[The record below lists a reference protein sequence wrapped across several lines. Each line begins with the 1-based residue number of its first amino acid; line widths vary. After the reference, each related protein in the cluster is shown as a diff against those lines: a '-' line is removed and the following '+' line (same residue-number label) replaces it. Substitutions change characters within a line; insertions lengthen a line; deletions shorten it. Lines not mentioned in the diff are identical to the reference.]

1 MNSQV
6 YPLPN
11 RAEADDV
18 PIRSEHEH
26 EHEHDFQVT
35 VHDRPKSVSQSL
47 VETGRLTAEDTRMIQ
62 EYQSRNGTS
71 FADAGI
77 ALGLLDIADL
87 RAVHAAEFGQVLLAP
102 DSGIADEVIAAR
114 DPDAPS
120 VESLRSLRTQLMLRW
135 FENQERQAALAIVS
149 PGSGEGRSWIAANL
163 AVLLAQTGKRTLLI
177 DADLRRPRQH
187 ALFGISDRN
196 GLSSILAGRAGL
208 ESLTDI
214 PGIPDLTV
222 LPAGI
227 VPPNPQD
234 LLGRPLFHR
243 LMNAVRSRYDIILL
257 DTPAASCGAD
267 AETIA
272 VRAGGALVVAC
283 RDVSSAPALTGL
295 CEDLGHFGVTVTGAV
310 LNGVPEHAR
319 RH

>member
-11 RAEADDV
+11 RAEAEDAA
-18 PIRSEHEH
+18 ILGSEQEFHL
-26 EHEHDFQVT
+26 T
-35 VHDRPKSVSQSL
+35 VHERPIPVSQAL
-47 VETGRLTAEDTRMIQ
+47 VETGRLSVEDTQLIQ
-62 EYQSRNGTS
+62 EYQARTGTS
-71 FADAGI
+71 FAGAGI
-77 ALGLLDIADL
+77 SLGLLDVADL

-102 DSGIADEVIAAR
+102 DSGVADEVIAAR
-114 DPDAPS
+114 DPDAPA

-135 FENQERQAALAIVS
+135 FENHERQAALAIVS

-163 AVLLAQTGKRTLLI
+163 AVLFAQAGKRTLLI
-177 DADLRRPRQH
+177 DADLRQPRQH
-187 ALFGISDRN
+187 ALFGISERN

-208 ESLTDI
+208 DGLTDI

-222 LPAGI
+222 LPAGV

-234 LLGRPLFHR
+234 LLGRPLFQR
-243 LMNAVRSRYDIILL
+243 LVHALRSRYDVVLL
-257 DTPAASCGAD
+257 DTPAASSGAD

-272 VRAGGALVVAC
+272 ARAGGALVVAC
-283 RDVSSAPALTGL
+283 RDVSSAPALTAL
-295 CEDLGHFGVTVTGAV
+295 CQDLEHFGVTVTGAV
-310 LNGVPEHAR
+310 LNGVPENGR